1 MPTLQEALAEFAGV
15 FDVREEGT
23 TDLID
28 SELRGILEA
37 EEKKAAFRKRPE
49 YESKLLEAVRIIEK
63 AQKSRYGAF
72 VLQEALH
79 TSEFPTYFGDVLDRT
94 MLARFT
100 EWVPQF
106 PQYLKTGTFRDL
118 NRNKRITQ
126 FRGGSEPLQQI
137 GEFGPYPERGK
148 SAVHFGWGGAKYG
161 ADFRV
166 SWHTLLADDMS
177 AFTDLP
183 ELLAAAAR
191 QAEMRFATSLY
202 TDANGVH
209 DSLIGAGFGNQL
221 TLNPVLSIAAVEL
234 GYNTM
239 AQMLDPVTGNPM
251 NNRPAYLVVP
261 PALEITAYK
270 VLNSVMV
277 DIGRGGTTDG
287 LERPVS
293 NFISSLG
300 LKIVVDPF
308 IPKIATSNQNTTWFL
323 FAEPNSGPL
332 GPGLAAAQFDRL
344 QGMEAPLLLQKRPA
358 FSTLSGGD
366 DPRGP
371 LDENEAVT
379 YRCVHAFGGGQLIT
393 QAVVGS
399 NGSGA

>member
-1 MPTLQEALAEFAGV
+1 
-15 FDVREEGT
+15 
-23 TDLID
+23 
-28 SELRGILEA
+28 
-37 EEKKAAFRKRPE
+37 
-49 YESKLLEAVRIIEK
+49 
-63 AQKSRYGAF
+63 
-72 VLQEALH
+72 
-79 TSEFPTYFGDVLDRT
+79 
-94 MLARFT
+94 
-100 EWVPQF
+100 
-106 PQYLKTGTFRDL
+106 
-118 NRNKRITQ
+118 
-126 FRGGSEPLQQI
+126 
-137 GEFGPYPERGK
+137 
-148 SAVHFGWGGAKYG
+148 
-161 ADFRV
+161 
-166 SWHTLLADDMS
+166 
-177 AFTDLP
+177 
-183 ELLAAAAR
+183 
-191 QAEMRFATSLY
+191 MRFATSLY